1 MDISFIKSLSLETI
15 MILLVAIVFFAV
27 AFALLLSSRLNA
39 LLKIAGFSL
48 IQFAIYVS
56 FYYLLQYNHTIHLLV
71 GVPSALLG
79 FLLFYF
85 VSPETGKKG
94 KKDPN
99 WGVDI
104 PLAKGGNLTLDNIR
118 RGVIIFGSAGSGK
131 TESCFVPIIKHAGER
146 NFPALCYDYKS
157 GELTEIANFFYQNS
171 PIKKYTIV
179 PHNPAISDRVNPF
192 APRYITSEQHLRQ
205 QTKLIFS
212 NLKRADG
219 QQKGGGHNFFDKIPE
234 STLAAVI
241 WRLMVDYPDYC
252 TLPHAVAFCLRKD
265 PTEIA
270 EFIKKNE
277 YSRAIGTPLIDSLT
291 SENQIAGVKASL
303 SLPLTDLAVPPIFY
317 VLGGDEVD
325 LDINNPEHPAFLSVI
340 NEPSLEKVNAPF
352 ISVIVSTTINQ
363 MQIRNRPPSLLLFD
377 EGTTFSI
384 DNISRIPATM
394 RSYNIA
400 TIFSTQD
407 KALAKENYGDVITNS
422 LLANL
427 SYQIIGKTNDPESVK
442 YYKQLSEEIE
452 KKTTSTSF
460 KGGLINSDTR
470 YSESSRET
478 SKFKNQDFTRLKPG
492 QFFVFADGNEN
503 LYNLK
508 LIPYTRIE
516 SKVKHHVTKE
526 ELNRNFTKIFDE
538 AFALD

>member
-1 MDISFIKSLSLETI
+1 MT
-15 MILLVAIVFFAV
+15 LLVLSSATIVIAV
-27 AFALLLSSRLNA
+27 VIGLLLSSRYNF
-39 LLKIAGFSL
+39 LLKLAGLSIVQLLIYGFFSL
-48 IQFAIYVS
+48 F
-56 FYYLLQYNHTIHLLV
+56 FYYNYTIHLLV
-71 GVPSALLG
+71 AVPSLILGLLLW
-79 FLLFYF
+79 LLFG
-85 VSPETGKKG
+85 SKG
-94 KKDPN
+94 SFSMKKKDPN
-99 WGVDI
+99 WAVDI
-104 PLAKGGNLTLDNIR
+104 PLARGGNLTLDNIR

-157 GELTEIANFFYQNS
+157 GELTEIANYFYQNS

-212 NLKRADG
+212 NLKRSDG
-219 QQKGGGHNFFDKIPE
+219 QKGGGNSFFDKIPE

-241 WRLMVDYPDYC
+241 WRLKEDFPQYC
-252 TLPHAVAFCLRKD
+252 TLPHAVAFCLKKD

-270 EFIKKNE
+270 AFVEKNY

-317 VLGGDEVD
+317 VLGGDEVN
-325 LDINNPEHPAFLSVI
+325 LDINNPENHAFLSVI

-377 EGTTFSI
+377 EGTTFTI

-427 SYQIIGKTNDPESVK
+427 SYQVIGKTNDPESVK

-452 KKTTSTSF
+452 KRTTSRSY
-460 KGGLINSDTR
+460 KGGLIDSDTR
-470 YSESSRET
+470 YSQSTRET

-492 QFFVFADGNEN
+492 QFFVFADGHEN
-503 LYNLK
+503 LYNMN

-516 SKVKHHVTKE
+516 CKVKHHITST
-526 ELNRNFTKIFDE
+526 ELQQNFQKIFDE
-538 AFALD
+538 ADALE